1 MELAHR
7 ISRQTPFYYGWVVL
21 FSAGSSQ
28 FVRNA
33 AASLTLAVFIYPIS
47 EDLGWSRTL
56 IAGAASAGGLAASGA
71 APVVGWIVDRYGA
84 RIVLS
89 ISVLVLGLATMSLA
103 WATTPIAFYI
113 AYGTGRV
120 IFNSTIQIASSVV
133 VSRWF
138 IRMRGQASGLLTLSH
153 GIGMTLF
160 PFLASLIILYR
171 NYQTAWIVLGL
182 TAWAIALLPVTLLIA
197 ETPESLGLEP
207 DGDTNTLNRQADG
220 AIKLEEPAWTAR
232 QAAKTP
238 TLWILALGIGTLFI
252 IQSGI
257 NIHLVAFLRD
267 QGLGG
272 ATAAVAISMIAIMT
286 AAGSVVWGW
295 IVERVPVRYGLAAVA
310 LIMAVVPPGFLRAD
324 TVTEAYIFA
333 GLFGFALS
341 GLLVVPPVAY
351 ADYFG
356 RRSLGTIRGITEP
369 FMSLGQAT
377 GALISGL
384 IFDMT
389 QSYAIAFWAFGIIG
403 VATAIAVTLARQP
416 TNFET
421 HASS

>member
-1 MELAHR
+1 
-7 ISRQTPFYYGWVVL
+7 
-21 FSAGSSQ
+21 
-28 FVRNA
+28 
-33 AASLTLAVFIYPIS
+33 
-47 EDLGWSRTL
+47 
-56 IAGAASAGGLAASGA
+56 
-71 APVVGWIVDRYGA
+71 
-84 RIVLS
+84 
-89 ISVLVLGLATMSLA
+89 LATMSLA

-138 IRMRGQASGLLTLSH
+138 IRMRGRASGLLTLSH

-171 NYQTAWIVLGL
+171 DYQTAWIVLGL
-182 TAWAIALLPVTLLIA
+182 TAWAIALVPVTLLIA
-197 ETPESLGLEP
+197 ETPESLGLKP
-207 DGDTNTLNRQADG
+207 DGDADTLKKRAGG
-220 AIKLEEPAWTAR
+220 AATPVEPAWTAR
-232 QAAKTP
+232 QAVKTP
-238 TLWILALGIGTLFI
+238 TLWLLALGIGTLFI

-272 ATAAVAISMIAIMT
+272 ATAAVAISLIAIMT

-295 IVERVPVRYGLAAVA
+295 IVERVPVRFGLAAVA
-310 LIMAVVPPGFLRAD
+310 LIMAVVPPGFLTAD
-324 TVTEAYIFA
+324 TVAEAYIFA

-356 RRSLGTIRGITEP
+356 RKSLGTIRGITEP
-369 FMSLGQAT
+369 FMSLGQAA
-377 GALISGL
+377 GAVISGL

-389 QSYAIAFWAFGIIG
+389 ESYAIAFWAFGIIG
-403 VATAIAVTLARQP
+403 VATAIVVTFARQP
-416 TNFET
+416 TNFEA
-421 HASS
+421 HASSSIK

>member
-1 MELAHR
+1 
-7 ISRQTPFYYGWVVL
+7 
-21 FSAGSSQ
+21 
-28 FVRNA
+28 
-33 AASLTLAVFIYPIS
+33 
-47 EDLGWSRTL
+47 
-56 IAGAASAGGLAASGA
+56 
-71 APVVGWIVDRYGA
+71 
-84 RIVLS
+84 
-89 ISVLVLGLATMSLA
+89 
-103 WATTPIAFYI
+103 
-113 AYGTGRV
+113 
-120 IFNSTIQIASSVV
+120 
-133 VSRWF
+133 
-138 IRMRGQASGLLTLSH
+138 
-153 GIGMTLF
+153 MTLF